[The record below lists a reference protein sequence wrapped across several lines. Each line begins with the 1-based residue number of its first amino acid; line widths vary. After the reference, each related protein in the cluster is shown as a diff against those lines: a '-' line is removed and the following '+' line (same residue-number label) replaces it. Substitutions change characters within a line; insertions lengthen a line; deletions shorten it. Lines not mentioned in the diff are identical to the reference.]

1 MLTADQIQVLGDK
14 AESLLSPVVEF
25 LMGDIAQRVA
35 EAGQLT
41 ATAAYL
47 TWVTQT
53 LGKSQKE
60 VKKEVARLLKK
71 AQDEVEKLMKQAAKT
86 GYLFDLNRLPTHRG
100 IPFEANSSLQ
110 QIVDGYVAMAQEDL
124 KNITQTM
131 GFVTPYGEAKGL
143 TEAYRD
149 TCDFA
154 FKKVTTGAQDFT
166 GAVRDAMKNLAD
178 KGIVRIDYESGVHTS
193 AEAAARRSVMG
204 GMGLMQEHISQKN
217 HDDLKCDGWEISAH
231 WGSAPDHE
239 PIQGKQYTDA
249 EYKALNGRL
258 KRRIGTLN
266 CGHSAFP
273 VILGIQKP
281 MYTEEELEKFRMENE
296 AGFTLK
302 DGKHYTLYEA
312 TQQQRAMERG
322 IRKRQRQILLDKKS
336 GDEEKLTCDQ
346 VRLIRQKEA
355 YVAFC
360 EETKLREKYERTE
373 VEEFT
378 REDWK
383 AARKAAKEAQK
394 TVAKQKNSSIMES
407 EELFSLKDTPRENFR
422 FVSDERFEAL
432 TVEARKKGATIIRGT
447 PEIEKHLD
455 MQGASASTLG
465 DILMFRKQVCL
476 SEIIE
481 ETHHFAQN
489 LAKLNDD
496 KGEPLRTILNE
507 IDAKEHVIR
516 SAKKYRIPR
525 NEVEHIQK
533 QLDGYKEQ
541 LEQYRKGKK

>member
-14 AESLLSPVVEF
+14 AEGLLSPVVEF
-25 LMGDIAQRVA
+25 LMGDIAQRVS

-41 ATAAYL
+41 ATAAYM
-47 TWVTQT
+47 TWVAQT

-60 VKKEVARLLKK
+60 VKKEVAKLLKK
-71 AQDEVEKLMKQAAKT
+71 AQEEVEKLMKQAAKT

-110 QIVDGYVAMAQEDL
+110 QIMDGYVALAQEDL

-204 GMGLMQEHISQKN
+204 GMGLMQEHISQIN

-281 MYTEEELEKFRMENE
+281 MYTEEELEKFRLENE

-336 GDEEKLTCDQ
+336 GDEEKLTWDQ

-355 YVAFC
+355 YEAFC

-373 VEEFT
+373 VAEFSMD
-378 REDWK
+378 DWK
-383 AARKAAKEAQK
+383 NARATAKPILRFDKKHLASDQTELLRNYKDAVIPVEKLKGYALNPEHPTGKHKALVFQKVLGYNADNQDKLISQVRSGLRKYRAIEKEK
-394 TVAKQKNSSIMES
+394 TEYGEPFEVAMMVQGANGRFAPVKTAWQIDKGGN
-407 EELFSLKDTPRENFR
+407 TPRL
-422 FVSDERFEAL
+422 VSIYVDKE
-432 TVEARKKGATIIRGT
+432 GA
-447 PEIEKHLD
+447 
-455 MQGASASTLG
+455 
-465 DILMFRKQVCL
+465 
-476 SEIIE
+476 
-481 ETHHFAQN
+481 
-489 LAKLNDD
+489 
-496 KGEPLRTILNE
+496 
-507 IDAKEHVIR
+507 
-516 SAKKYRIPR
+516 
-525 NEVEHIQK
+525 
-533 QLDGYKEQ
+533 
-541 LEQYRKGKK
+541 